1 MTSGTERVVER
12 VVGWSTVAVI
22 VAVTVLWLVLVQ
34 VTSCSDAAP
43 GQGTST
49 CETEPVLGV
58 AGSWIAGAAG
68 AAVVA
73 LAVWQV
79 VRAARSA
86 EPADG

>member
-1 MTSGTERVVER
+1 MER

-22 VAVTVLWLVLVQ
+22 VVVTVLWLVMVQ

-43 GQGTST
+43 GQGTSS

-68 AAVVA
+68 ARRRRPRG
-73 LAVWQV
+73 LAGRPGCT
-79 VRAARSA
+79 VRRAGRRLS
-86 EPADG
+86 PLDPG